1 VKYFLD
7 TNVISKL
14 VKKDSEAI
22 AKMKA
27 ITQEDAPE
35 FYINRLVKLESLR
48 AIPLTHK
55 KLYTKTEE
63 TINLFREV
71 EIKPSIYSEAIAFS
85 RFCKSKGLNFGK
97 CEAIDYLHF
106 ITAKD
111 YNLTLISFDGDME
124 KLEEI
129 YPKFKEENQ

>member
-22 AKMKA
+22 AKMKE
-27 ITQEDAPE
+27 ITQENVPE

-48 AIPLTHK
+48 AIPLTYK

-63 TINLFREV
+63 TLNLFREV
-71 EIKPSIYSEAIAFS
+71 EIKPDIYSEAISFA
-85 RFCKSKGLNFGK
+85 RYCKSKGLNFGK

-106 ITAKD
+106 ITAKH
-111 YNLTLISFDGDME
+111 YELTLISFDNDML
-124 KLEEI
+124 KLEEK
-129 YPKFKEENQ
+129 YSKFKEINQ